1 MSRCFPYPPPGYLR
15 HGLVESIKLEREK
28 VLPKTERKIHK
39 RREKKEKKKK
49 ERKEKEKTHGI
60 SKKLKKL
67 VDDLN
72 GDKDEQL
79 GNSDLTEE
87 HEPPVCYLSD
97 GTQNSNKRKR
107 ETPSS
112 SECRVNG
119 SIKIRFSFKKPRES
133 DASLC
138 EERVCSTSGR
148 ADCSTQPIA
157 QEQPDPSNQ
166 KENIITHVPEQ
177 KITTVL
183 EQKLW
188 RDNERKQQIPSSGTS
203 VFGNKMKKAA
213 LQYKTLLE
221 DLMPLPLQLQNHDDY
236 DDDWLFKSK
245 QQGKHAGERSKV
257 DDDVRCPTIATSCPR
272 AHFLPDVEIYALPY
286 TVPF

>member
-1 MSRCFPYPPPGYLR
+1 MKISQLQFYGNLWYSAPSLLNLLFWFP
-15 HGLVESIKLEREK
+15 KLEREK

-67 VDDLN
+67 DDDLN

-119 SIKIRFSFKKPRES
+119 ESCSSFYQIGI
-133 DASLC
+133 
-138 EERVCSTSGR
+138 VC
-148 ADCSTQPIA
+148 
-157 QEQPDPSNQ
+157 
-166 KENIITHVPEQ
+166 
-177 KITTVL
+177 
-183 EQKLW
+183 
-188 RDNERKQQIPSSGTS
+188 
-203 VFGNKMKKAA
+203 
-213 LQYKTLLE
+213 LL
-221 DLMPLPLQLQNHDDY
+221 L
-236 DDDWLFKSK
+236 
-245 QQGKHAGERSKV
+245 
-257 DDDVRCPTIATSCPR
+257 
-272 AHFLPDVEIYALPY
+272 
-286 TVPF
+286 